1 MILRRLS
8 QSLKEQNWTA
18 ISIEF
23 VLLVLGVYLGIQ
35 VANWNAARAED
46 VKAQAYLARI
56 QVNLQA
62 DVQSIGRREAFWR
75 QVIEHGKG
83 AVRYAETGE
92 LVQGSAWKTVLAFY
106 QASQLW
112 QWVTS
117 DSTYQEMRSGGELG
131 LIRDQR
137 LRDALSQYYLENGSG
152 TAYLF
157 MLQPEYR
164 RLVRG
169 LTPSVVAD
177 HIWAKCWQ
185 QPKPSEQ
192 YLIDCESPISEAEAQ
207 AVLDAYLKDPKLL
220 PELRFWVANQ
230 GVAITAIGNYKPYL
244 RDMQAMMGIK
254 PEENLSRTGIEPVSS
269 RR

>member
-1 MILRRLS
+1 MILRRVI
-8 QSLKEQNWTA
+8 QHVRKQEWTA
-18 ISIEF
+18 IAIDF
-23 VLLVLGVYLGIQ
+23 VIVFVGVFVGIQ
-35 VANWNAARAED
+35 VSNWNAARAD
-46 VKAQAYLARI
+46 DARAQAYLARI
-56 QVNLQA
+56 HVNLQA
-62 DVQSIGRREAFWR
+62 DLESIRRRETMWR
-75 QVIEHGKG
+75 QVIAYGRG
-83 AVRYAETGE
+83 AIRYAETGE
-92 LVQGSAWKTVLAFY
+92 LVEGSAWKTVLAFY

-131 LIRDQR
+131 LIREPG

-164 RLVRG
+164 KIVRG

-177 HIWAKCWQ
+177 HIWSKCWQ

-192 YLIDCESPISEAEAQ
+192 YLLDCDSPVSEAQAQ
-207 AVLDAYLKDPKLL
+207 AVLDSYLKAPGLL

-230 GVAITAIGNYKPYL
+230 GVALNVIKNYTPLLK
-244 RDMQAMMGIK
+244 DMLARGK
-254 PEENLSRTGIEPVSS
+254 PEPLP
-269 RR
+269 